1 MTELSIELRGKRIFI
16 SFRNVITRKEID
28 NKDPHKR
35 VTSLS
40 HIILTCITN
49 QCDCKAGTNIADCC
63 ISFGRPKV
71 EKP

>member
-35 VTSLS
+35 VT
-40 HIILTCITN
+40 
-49 QCDCKAGTNIADCC
+49 
-63 ISFGRPKV
+63 
-71 EKP
+71 